1 MPSMALPVPIGGPGP
16 SKGDGVIYLR
26 GRAVRVEG
34 ATPGGAR
41 ERPPAPPRPGWT
53 SPARSSFA
61 KKMLAQFEKAEGG
74 ARTPFRSLSQPH
86 MVVAS
91 ADEQGQGA

>member
-1 MPSMALPVPIGGPGP
+1 M
-16 SKGDGVIYLR
+16 
-26 GRAVRVEG
+26 EG

-41 ERPPAPPRPGWT
+41 ERPPPPHRSGWA

-74 ARTPFRSLSQPH
+74 DARTPFRSLSQPH
-86 MVVAS
+86 VFLAN
-91 ADEQGQGA
+91 ADER

>member
-1 MPSMALPVPIGGPGP
+1 MDGSVPIPPGGPGP

-34 ATPGGAR
+34 STPGGAR
-41 ERPPAPPRPGWT
+41 ERPPAPHRPGWT

-74 ARTPFRSLSQPH
+74 ARTPFRSVSQPH
-86 MVVAS
+86 MVVAN
-91 ADEQGQGA
+91 ADER

>member
-1 MPSMALPVPIGGPGP
+1 
-16 SKGDGVIYLR
+16 
-26 GRAVRVEG
+26 VEG

-53 SPARSSFA
+53 SPARSLFA